1 MVVGHDVRTKI
12 QDYHFPDELKST
24 SNTNEIVGGSEY
36 MAKISG
42 DYRICSSKHRGA
54 YWFEGG
60 VYLKVGHEKIIYG
73 NMIVLVQ
80 YYTN

>member
-1 MVVGHDVRTKI
+1 
-12 QDYHFPDELKST
+12 
-24 SNTNEIVGGSEY
+24 

-42 DYRICSSKHRGA
+42 DYRICSSKRRGA

-60 VYLKVGHEKIIYG
+60 VYLKVGREKIIYG
-73 NMIVLVQ
+73 NMILLVP